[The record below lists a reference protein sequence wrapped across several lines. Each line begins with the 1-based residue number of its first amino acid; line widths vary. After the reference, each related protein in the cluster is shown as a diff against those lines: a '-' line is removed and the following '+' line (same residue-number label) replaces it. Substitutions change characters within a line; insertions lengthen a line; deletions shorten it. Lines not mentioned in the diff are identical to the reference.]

1 MKRTQ
6 INIRDPFVLSENG
19 TYYLYGTRAANFG
32 QNTAGFDVYKSADL
46 ENWSEATEC
55 FNSQKHNLN
64 TQVNWAPEVHKY
76 NGRFYMFAT
85 FTQENGLRGT
95 YILSSDSP
103 EGPFIPYSSGAVT
116 PCDWECLD
124 GTLYIDKNGVPYLV
138 FCHEHTQI
146 TDGTICYIRLRE
158 DLKSPI
164 GEPKLIFRGSDPY
177 YIDKKPDGEHYITD
191 GPFLYRTKEDELI
204 MIWSTFINGKY
215 AQCMA
220 KSDNGEIDGTFI
232 HLEPLITNDGGHGMI
247 FQADN
252 ALYLTYH
259 SPNTTNKERP
269 IFKKIADNGDK
280 IISAD

>member
-6 INIRDPFVLSENG
+6 INIRDPFVLRENG

-32 QNTAGFDVYKSADL
+32 RSTAGFDVYKSADL

-146 TDGTICYIRLRE
+146 TD
-158 DLKSPI
+158 S
-164 GEPKLIFRGSDPY
+164 
-177 YIDKKPDGEHYITD
+177 
-191 GPFLYRTKEDELI
+191 PFLYRTKEDELI

-269 IFKKIADNGDK
+269 VFKKIADNGDK